1 MKKKRRGR
9 NEAIQESKTNCKNE
23 GWKNEKKRREREKER
38 ELTME
43 QFSDWE
49 REKTRTTFIWI
60 LPFCSIPMALH
71 FSVSV
76 KRCMAALEDRNS
88 ISVGLR
94 ISWGL
99 KQNIC
104 EHCSHYILRC
114 WQLAPVTPVIETL

>member
-1 MKKKRRGR
+1 MKKLKKNEGRKEGGGGMKKKRRGR
-9 NEAIQESKTNCKNE
+9 NEAIQESKTNWKNE

-71 FSVSV
+71 FSFSV
-76 KRCMAALEDRNS
+76 KRRIPALEDRNS
-88 ISVGLR
+88 ISVGL
-94 ISWGL
+94 
-99 KQNIC
+99 
-104 EHCSHYILRC
+104 
-114 WQLAPVTPVIETL
+114 